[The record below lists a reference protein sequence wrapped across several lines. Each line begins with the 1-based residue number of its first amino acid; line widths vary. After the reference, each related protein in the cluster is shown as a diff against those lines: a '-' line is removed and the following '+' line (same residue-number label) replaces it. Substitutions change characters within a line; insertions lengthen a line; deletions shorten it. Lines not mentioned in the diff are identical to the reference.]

1 MVREIV
7 KDEAILSQKAEPAT
21 EEDKELMLDL
31 IDTLRA
37 HRPGYVGISANMIG
51 VNKAILAVSPGP
63 FLIVMINP
71 KVIAQSGKYPTK
83 ENCPCFKGWRS
94 CERYNDIEVEYL
106 DRDFRHMRSRYSGY
120 IAQII
125 QHQLDHLEGILI

>member
-7 KDEAILSQKAEPAT
+7 KDEAVLSQKAEPAT
-21 EEDKELMLDL
+21 EDDKQIMLDL

-37 HRPGYVGISANMIG
+37 NRPACVGISANMIG
-51 VNKAILAVSPGP
+51 ENKAILAVSPGP

-83 ENCPCFKGWRS
+83 ENCVCFKGWRP

-106 DRDFRHMRSRYSGY
+106 DRDFRRMRSRYSGY

>member
-21 EEDKELMLDL
+21 EDDRQLMLDL
-31 IDTLRA
+31 IETLHANRA
-37 HRPGYVGISANMIG
+37 AYVGISANMIG

-71 KVIAQSGKYPTK
+71 KVIAKDGKYPTK
-83 ENCPCFKGWRS
+83 ENCPLRKGWKS

-106 DRDFRHMRSRYSGY
+106 DRDFRLMRSRYSGY
-120 IAQII
+120 IAQVI